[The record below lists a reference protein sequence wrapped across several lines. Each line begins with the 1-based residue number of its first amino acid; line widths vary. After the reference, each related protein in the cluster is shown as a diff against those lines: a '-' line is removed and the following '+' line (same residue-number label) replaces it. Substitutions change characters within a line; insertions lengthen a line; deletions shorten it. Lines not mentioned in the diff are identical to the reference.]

1 MSEDA
6 AVAAPSTGNTIV
18 DRALSEVADL
28 SEVGLGEHHDRLSAV
43 QDVLTGVLES
53 SRNAVQTPI
62 PGVLRPNHQ
71 EQHG

>member
-1 MSEDA
+1 MSEDSTIA
-6 AVAAPSTGNTIV
+6 PPSTGNAVV
-18 DRALSEVADL
+18 DRALAEVADL
-28 SEVGLGEHHDRLSAV
+28 SEVDLAEHHERLSGA

-62 PGVLRPNHQ
+62 PSVLRPRTQ